1 MYINAADRL
10 APADKPR
17 KPRAK
22 RTYPEFEIQ
31 AAVIKWW
38 KQLKRY
44 NKVPA
49 EYILRSNRNTQSA
62 TDQQAGR
69 IVAEGSVSGIPDLEL
84 SVMKQGFGGLYIELK
99 APGHEPTGK
108 RPSKGG
114 LSNEQIEI
122 IDNLRK
128 CGYRVEV
135 CYNANAAIR
144 VIEEYLGL

>member
-1 MYINAADRL
+1 MTITIKDWL

-62 TDQQAGR
+62 TGQQAGR
-69 IVAEGSVSGIPDLEL
+69 IVAEGSVAGIPDLEL
-84 SVMKQGFGGLYIELK
+84 SVMKQGYGALYIELK
-99 APGHEPTGK
+99 APVHEPK
-108 RPSKGG
+108 RASSKGG

-135 CYNANAAIR
+135 CYNSNAAIK

>member
-1 MYINAADRL
+1 MAITSKDWLAA
-10 APADKPR
+10 PDKPR
-17 KPRAK
+17 KIPAK

-44 NKVPA
+44 GKVPP
-49 EYILRSNRNTQSA
+49 EYILRYNRNTQAA
-62 TDQQAGR
+62 TGSRAGR
-69 IVAEGSVSGIPDLEL
+69 IVAEGSVAGIPDLEL

-99 APGHEPTGK
+99 APVHEPTGK
-108 RPSKGG
+108 RASKGG

-135 CYNANAAIR
+135 CYNADQAIK
-144 VIEEYLGL
+144 VIEQYLGI